1 MVIEYADEDGPR
13 SVFVPRSHAASVA
26 RTIADV
32 VGHVRLNGELVTGPA
47 SDSDRALFDAWQQ
60 RGGPDPGGEGCGRG

>member
-1 MVIEYADEDGPR
+1 MLIEWTDPEGGPR

-26 RTIADV
+26 RTIADDVGV
-32 VGHVRLNGELVTGPA
+32 VKLNGAPVTGPA

-60 RGGPDPGGEGCGRG
+60 GGGPDPAGEG

>member
-1 MVIEYADEDGPR
+1 MLIEYTDPERGPR

-26 RTIADV
+26 RTIADD

-47 SDSDRALFDAWQQ
+47 SGGDRALYVEWE
-60 RGGPDPGGEGCGRG
+60 RGPDPDGEDRA